1 MQADRKDSVKYEYPT
16 TIIQPNQPT
25 NMYES
30 VSVHD
35 HEEDASETTS
45 KTNSNETFANPV
57 YCEASNP
64 HGDLQLQPNPSYNVY
79 SETTD

>member
-1 MQADRKDSVKYEYPT
+1 
-16 TIIQPNQPT
+16 
-25 NMYES
+25 MYES
-30 VSVHD
+30 VSVDH

-45 KTNSNETFANPV
+45 KTNSNSNETFANPV

-64 HGDLQLQPNPSYNVY
+64 HGDLQLQPNPSYIVY